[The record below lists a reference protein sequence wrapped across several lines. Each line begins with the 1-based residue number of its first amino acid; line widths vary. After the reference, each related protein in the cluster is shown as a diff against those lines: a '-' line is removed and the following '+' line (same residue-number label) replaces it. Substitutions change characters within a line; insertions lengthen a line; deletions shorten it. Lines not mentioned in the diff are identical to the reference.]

1 MKLDIEI
8 FCITIPYLQNLHV
21 QLWGTL
27 FTILLLQKK
36 MFHLLVSSL
45 ELVQGTLLGT
55 TDLKKILKYQN
66 LCDFIHEWPQS
77 IIEPQKLDP
86 YEEVKQ

>member
-8 FCITIPYLQNLHV
+8 FCVTIPYLQNLHV

-36 MFHLLVSSL
+36 IFHLLVSPL

-55 TDLKKILKYQN
+55 TDLK
-66 LCDFIHEWPQS
+66 
-77 IIEPQKLDP
+77 
-86 YEEVKQ
+86 V